1 MISGVL
7 IVSLVLLL
15 LAFTMAWWV
24 QRLTG
29 NAGWVD
35 VAWSMGTGLTG
46 LSYLIAGS
54 GEGLPRLVA
63 GALLLVWAT
72 RLGGHIFK
80 RVTNEKQ
87 EDGRYRAMRERL
99 GRGAQPVFLLVFWA
113 QAGLAWVFALPFHVI
128 ASQSLFHPITMTAGI
143 AIGLVAI
150 CGEALSDH
158 QLARFKARD
167 DSHGRT
173 CRDGLWRY
181 SRHPNY
187 FFEWLHWFSY
197 PLIAVGAKGGVWL
210 WGLPVLMLLFLWF
223 VTGIPYTEKQALKS
237 RGADYRDY
245 QRTTSPFIP
254 WRSAS

>member
-1 MISGVL
+1 MISSIL
-7 IVSLVLLL
+7 TFRLVLLL
-15 LAFTMAWWV
+15 LAFTVAWWI
-24 QRLTG
+24 QRLAG
-29 NAGWVD
+29 NAGYVD
-35 VAWSMGTGLTG
+35 VAWSVGIGVTG
-46 LSYLIAGS
+46 LSYLVV
-54 GEGLPRLVA
+54 GEGELLPRLAA
-63 GALLLVWAT
+63 GVLLLVWAM
-72 RLGGHIFK
+72 RLGGHILK
-80 RVTNEKQ
+80 RVVNEKQ

-99 GRGAQPVFLLVFWA
+99 GRGAQPAFLLVFWA
-113 QAGLAWVFALPFHVI
+113 QAGLAWLFALPFHVI
-128 ASQSLFHPITMTAGI
+128 AGQPRFSPWAMAAGVV
-143 AIGLVAI
+143 IGLVAI
-150 CGEALSDH
+150 WGEALADH

-197 PLIAVGAKGGVWL
+197 PLIAVGATGGVWL
-210 WGLPVLMLLFLWF
+210 WGLPVMMLLFLWF

-254 WRSAS
+254 WRPAS